1 MQRPDP
7 VFIYRSGIKNVLDF
21 AILWHLAMVG
31 LTGSNLPDLMAALDA
46 PDPTLRRALER
57 LESMKLV
64 VASPNRDL
72 PGHPLTWVCSRMG
85 NRIVTGHLNAGSDAP
100 GAVEKP

>member
-1 MQRPDP
+1 M
-7 VFIYRSGIKNVLDF
+7 LDF

-85 NRIVTGHLNAGSDAP
+85 YRIVTGHLNVADRKKTGGQIPLPAEIEHGS
-100 GAVEKP
+100 

>member
-1 MQRPDP
+1 M
-7 VFIYRSGIKNVLDF
+7 LDF

-31 LTGSNLPDLMAALDA
+31 LTGSNLPDLMAELDA